1 MIWADKHSPKLLKDI
16 KGNSMSIELLVDF
29 IQNFEKHPKKSV
41 VLVGPT
47 GSGKTSFVYA
57 FAEENN
63 YEVLELNASD
73 FRNKASIE
81 GFMNSAMNQMSLFM
95 KPKIILIDEID
106 GLSGMKDRGGAQ
118 ALAKLMEKSSFPV
131 IMTANDVEIDK
142 LSTLVKKSKV
152 LEFNQLTSSEVGER
166 LGEILKL
173 ENLEGDDFIVK
184 SISSRSGGDMRA
196 AINDLQTLFS
206 GKLNK
211 ENLELIG
218 DRKQEE
224 EIENVLR
231 LIFKSK
237 DINLIENSL
246 DDIKLDDLQAW
257 VDRNVV
263 LEYDRESIPGAIDSI
278 SKADLFK
285 GRIMRWQYWRFL
297 VYQKFFMSSGVALS
311 KNKKSPK
318 IIKYKRP
325 NIGLMVWQSRM
336 KTAKRKSISNKL
348 ADYYNI
354 SQKRAFQMF
363 PDIVQLLKSPG
374 PQEELALE
382 EEEVDWIREKLL

>member
-1 MIWADKHSPKLLKDI
+1 MIWADKHSPKLLKDV
-16 KGNSMSIELLVDF
+16 KGNSMSLELFEDF
-29 IQNFEKHPKKSV
+29 VKNFEKHPKKSV

-47 GSGKTSFVYA
+47 GCGKTSVVYT

-73 FRNKASIE
+73 FRNKANIE
-81 GFMNSAMNQMSLFM
+81 AFMNSAMNQMSLFM

-118 ALAKLMEKSSFPV
+118 ALAKLMEKSSFPIV
-131 IMTANDVEIDK
+131 MTANDVGADK
-142 LSTLVKKSKV
+142 LSSLIKKTKV
-152 LEFNQLTSSEVGER
+152 LEFSELTSSEVGER
-166 LGEILKL
+166 LDEIL
-173 ENLEGDDFIVK
+173 NLEKIERDDFMIK
-184 SISSRSGGDMRA
+184 SIASRSGGDMRA

-206 GKLNK
+206 GEINK

-218 DRKQEE
+218 DRRREE

-237 DINLIENSL
+237 DIHLIEGSL

-263 LEYDRESIPGAIDSI
+263 LEYDKESIPRAIDSI
-278 SKADLFK
+278 SKADVFR

-297 VYQKFFMSSGVALS
+297 VYQKFFISSGVALS
-311 KNKKSPK
+311 KNKKSTK
-318 IIKYKRP
+318 IVKYKRP

-348 ADYYNI
+348 AEYHRI
-354 SQKRAFQMF
+354 SQKKGFQMF
-363 PDIVQLLKSPG
+363 PDVIHLLKTLNL
-374 PQEELALE
+374 QEALNLE
-382 EEEVDWIREKLL
+382 EEEIDWIREKLL